1 MHNPLVDISTINA
14 IESLYRHGIHD
25 PWAKQL
31 AGEFADLF
39 VYSSTIRYSIT
50 IPSANS
56 DDRFLERPSLLLD
69 LIKRDSELLTPA
81 KYSTAD
87 PVRLKDE
94 YLIECFN
101 GFDAWARSNKNTLR
115 KWLSLHNEDWIQ
127 KQYITRVKHK
137 EHEWSFSLETL
148 LREPEL
154 GNLSKE
160 LGVTEHDICYAFDL
174 VLRYPLYGEL
184 AGTNEHYLNHP
195 IRDAFLLPT
204 MKREEGEPPSLAVS
218 FKDTLRQFSD
228 KLSQDDYSVLL
239 HELRGAVH
247 DYGLHLVGPG
257 EFDKEVVREIAAKV
271 ALPPKLRAT
280 GKLAAVGAGIIG
292 SLSAVPFFGPSAAI
306 VGGVLSVSTALWS
319 GRLPRIAARMRWLK
333 WALEWD
339 IEEQAEKRE

>member
-14 IESLYRHGIHD
+14 IESLYRHGVRD

-39 VYSSTIRYSIT
+39 IYSSTIRYSIT

-56 DDRFLERPSLLLD
+56 DDKLLERPSLLLD
-69 LIKRDSELLTPA
+69 LIKRDSELFTPA

-87 PVRLKDE
+87 PVKLKDE

-101 GFDAWARSNKNTLR
+101 RFAAWARSNKNTLR
-115 KWLSLHNEDWIQ
+115 KWISLHNQDWIQ
-127 KQYITRVKHK
+127 KQYIARVKHEK
-137 EHEWSFSLETL
+137 HEWSFSLDAL
-148 LREPEL
+148 LRKPEL
-154 GNLSKE
+154 SALAKE
-160 LGVTEHDICYAFDL
+160 LGVAEHDICYAFDL

-204 MKREEGEPPSLAVS
+204 MKREEGKPPSLAVS

-228 KLSQDDYSVLL
+228 RLSQDDYSVLL
-239 HELRGAVH
+239 HEIRGAVH

-257 EFDKEVVREIAAKV
+257 EFDKEVIREIAAKV
-271 ALPPKLRAT
+271 ALPPRIKAS
-280 GKLAAVGAGIIG
+280 GKLAVIGAGLIG
-292 SLSAVPFFGPSAAI
+292 SLGAIPILGPSAAI

-319 GRLPRIAARMRWLK
+319 GRLPRTAARMRWLK
-333 WALEWD
+333 WALKWD

>member
-14 IESLYRHGIHD
+14 IESLYRHGVHD

-56 DDRFLERPSLLLD
+56 DDQALERPSLLLD
-69 LIKRDSELLTPA
+69 FIKRDSGLLTPA
-81 KYSTAD
+81 KFSTAN
-87 PVRLKDE
+87 PVKLNDE

-101 GFDAWARSNKNTLR
+101 RFAAWARSNKKTLR
-115 KWLSLHNEDWIQ
+115 TWISLHNQDWIQ
-127 KQYITRVKHK
+127 KQYAARVKH
-137 EHEWSFSLETL
+137 EQHEWSFSLEAL
-148 LREPEL
+148 LKEPEL
-154 GNLSKE
+154 VVLAKE
-160 LGVTEHDICYAFDL
+160 LGIAEHDVCYAFDL

-184 AGTNEHYLNHP
+184 AGLSEHYLNHP

-204 MKREEGEPPSLAVS
+204 MKREEGSPPFIAVS
-218 FKDTLRQFSD
+218 FKDTLRQFAD
-228 KLSQDDYSVLL
+228 KLSKDDYSVLL

-247 DYGLHLVGPG
+247 EYGLHLVGPG
-257 EFDKEVVREIAAKV
+257 EFDKDVVREIAAKV
-271 ALPPKLRAT
+271 ALPPKLRAS
-280 GKLAAVGAGIIG
+280 GKLAAIGAGIVG
-292 SLSAVPFFGPSAAI
+292 SLGALPILGPSAAI

-319 GRLPRIAARMRWLK
+319 GRLPRTTARMRWLK